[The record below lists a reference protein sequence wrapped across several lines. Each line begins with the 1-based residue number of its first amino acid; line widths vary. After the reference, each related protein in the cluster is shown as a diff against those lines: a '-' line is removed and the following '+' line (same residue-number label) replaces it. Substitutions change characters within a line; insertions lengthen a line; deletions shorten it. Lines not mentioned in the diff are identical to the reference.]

1 MEIYFSLTMFSCTVV
16 TALIMFAAIYPKG
29 WREKKLIF
37 GVKNRDEFRTGDT
50 EAVVDGI
57 VKKRRT
63 QALITV
69 LCICAV
75 AVMLFAARGITLI
88 TTVWIAFLFISLVL
102 LEIPYILGNREMKD
116 IKRRLGLSDKT
127 GIAYVDLGTAG
138 AVHAL
143 KPLRV
148 WLPTLL
154 GLVPVGAALLTDM
167 GIILHDRSRGTGSF
181 VMTGTVAAAFMIGVL
196 ILILSYV
203 FDNLKNEVISA
214 DSDINAN
221 YNRAKKKNFADL
233 FAASDWINLLSAV
246 LILISYMF
254 GLSGIV
260 MLIAAA
266 VYMLLLFAC
275 LAMFV
280 RRSKLIDARYG
291 KEMNMLAD
299 DDDHW
304 LLGLF
309 YYNPN
314 DGRMTVEK
322 RVGVGATMNIGHPG
336 GKVIAGLCGLVII
349 GVLLMIVYLGMT
361 ESTPMTIRTENGAV
375 ICRQLR
381 DEYVIDFSDIMSAEL
396 CSGADSLTTVKNIGT
411 ATAAMQKGTFT
422 VDGQAGCRVFLWLK
436 TDSYIKIVTADATY
450 YINGSTEEET
460 QAVYEAIKE

>member
-154 GLVPVGAALLTDM
+154 GLVPVGLALLTDM

-260 MLIAAA
+260 MLNRPLHPKKAYSSMKLRDFGIFIVSISEKEKA
-266 VYMLLLFAC
+266 LL
-275 LAMFV
+275 
-280 RRSKLIDARYG
+280 RID
-291 KEMNMLAD
+291 
-299 DDDHW
+299 
-304 LLGLF
+304 
-309 YYNPN
+309 
-314 DGRMTVEK
+314 
-322 RVGVGATMNIGHPG
+322 
-336 GKVIAGLCGLVII
+336 
-349 GVLLMIVYLGMT
+349 
-361 ESTPMTIRTENGAV
+361 STPSG
-375 ICRQLR
+375 
-381 DEYVIDFSDIMSAEL
+381 MS
-396 CSGADSLTTVKNIGT
+396 I
-411 ATAAMQKGTFT
+411 
-422 VDGQAGCRVFLWLK
+422 VFPL
-436 TDSYIKIVTADATY
+436 
-450 YINGSTEEET
+450 
-460 QAVYEAIKE
+460 